1 MKSPSSLALGALL
14 AVSLTLV
21 GCADR
26 TSLGPVGPRADEAL
40 AISEEAAVDSE
51 VVIYPTDGPDAASER
66 SGFSI
71 MAVPAARDIRIGV
84 VQSAASI
91 ELGSAAAYEIRDKA
105 NGLLLLSGP
114 AGTAATVT
122 LVSAPQS
129 FLRLQVMCSSNL
141 AAVAARKALAESFG
155 HPTLTAFNA
164 AANCTRLY
172 VGQLATTASTQL
184 RNDFKNLLI
193 SQGIAQA
200 DAFYAVV
207 AVAGTSTI
215 YRIVRGSTSIQNV
228 NPVVVVPLT
237 GGLVTIN
244 VGGALVKATYRGKGE
259 ARVNLAGT
267 LAGINELPL
276 EQYLYGVV
284 PRELPPTSQ
293 WGQPE
298 AQKAQAVAARTY
310 AMRGLGKRAADGY
323 DLRATTDDQ
332 VYGGYAAEQPVSS
345 AAVDATAGV
354 VATYQ
359 GALIDAL
366 FSSTAGGHTADSEEA
381 FSYSPYLRGV
391 PDRDI
396 DGQWD
401 KQADKTLEKFLKDDK
416 PKLLLKEQ
424 KGDYEVGFSSY
435 YRWNYEWTMEEMSG
449 LISALA
455 GQDVGRVLA
464 INIVERGPSGR
475 ALRVEY
481 VTEKAGTVSSGKD
494 GSTRAALKYRNAAG
508 AIVNLPSTRIFIE
521 PTYEQGTSGPV
532 TGYRVYGAGFGHGV
546 GLSQTG
552 AAGMA
557 AQGYTYDQ
565 ILKHYYT
572 GIELTEPT
580 AVTTVP

>member
-1 MKSPSSLALGALL
+1 MKSASSFAIGSLLAASLALA
-14 AVSLTLV
+14 

-26 TSLGPVGPRADEAL
+26 TSHGLTGPRADVALEAEVSDAGPDSGLYVIEAAGEPAPSGFRTMAL
-40 AISEEAAVDSE
+40 AAA
-51 VVIYPTDGPDAASER
+51 PQ
-66 SGFSI
+66 
-71 MAVPAARDIRIGV
+71 MIRIGV
-84 VQSAASI
+84 VQSGANNTLT
-91 ELGSAAAYEIRDKA
+91 LGSTGSYTIADKV
-105 NGLLLLSGP
+105 SGQP
-114 AGTAATVT
+114 LMSGSAGAATVT
-122 LVSAPQS
+122 FTGAPPIYW
-129 FLRLQVMCSSNL
+129 RLQVVCGSSS
-141 AAVAARKALAESFG
+141 AVATR
-155 HPTLTAFNA
+155 LTSAQAAGIATFTEFVP

-172 VGQLATTASTQL
+172 LGQFAANASFTIRNNFRNQMIAAGFAGTDSFWRQVQLGNGTPLYTVTRGTASVT
-184 RNDFKNLLI
+184 
-193 SQGIAQA
+193 
-200 DAFYAVV
+200 
-207 AVAGTSTI
+207 T
-215 YRIVRGSTSIQNV
+215 V
-228 NPVVVVPLT
+228 NPVVVTSPD
-237 GGLVTIN
+237 GIVTIN
-244 VGGALVKATYRGKGE
+244 GLEYRGKGE
-259 ARVNLAGT
+259 ARANSTAGV
-267 LAGINELPL
+267 AGINELPL
-276 EQYLYGVV
+276 EHYLYGVV

-332 VYGGYAAEQPVSS
+332 VYGGYGAEQPVSS

-359 GALIDAL
+359 GVLIDAL

-416 PKLLLKEQ
+416 PKLLLKQ
-424 KGDYEVGFSSY
+424 QQGDYEIGYSSY
-435 YRWNYEWTMEEMSG
+435 YRWSYEWTMEEVSG

-475 ALRVEY
+475 ALKVDY

-521 PTYEQGTSGPV
+521 PTYEQGLSGPV

-572 GIELTEPT
+572 GIELTAPQIS
-580 AVTTVP
+580 TVP

>member
-1 MKSPSSLALGALL
+1 MKSASSLAIGSLL
-14 AVSLTLV
+14 AATLALV
-21 GCADR
+21 GCADQ
-26 TSLGPVGPRADEAL
+26 TSHGLTGPRADEVLVTTEDAPID
-40 AISEEAAVDSE
+40 AEE
-51 VVIYPTDGPDAASER
+51 VVIYPSDGPDGGAVMR
-66 SGFSI
+66 TLGI
-71 MAVPAARDIRIGV
+71 MAVPASRDIRVGV
-84 VQSAASI
+84 VQSSAAI
-91 ELGSAAAYEIRDKA
+91 TLGSSAAYEIRDKA
-105 NGLLLLSGP
+105 NGLLLLTGP
-114 AGTAATVT
+114 AGTVATVT
-122 LVSAPQS
+122 LVSAPAS
-129 FLRLQVMCSSNL
+129 FLRLQVMCSTNL
-141 AAVAARKALAESFG
+141 TAVAARKTLAESFG
-155 HPTLTAFNA
+155 HPTMTQLHPTLG
-164 AANCTRLY
+164 CTRLY
-172 VGQLATTASTQL
+172 VGQLPTTASTTI

-193 SQGIAQA
+193 SQGIAQS

-215 YRIVRGSTSIQNV
+215 YRIVRGATNIQNV
-228 NPVVVVPLT
+228 NPVVVTAT
-237 GGLVTIN
+237 GEIVTIGTTATN
-244 VGGALVKATYRGKGE
+244 GLTYRGKGE
-259 ARVNLAGT
+259 ARVTPAGT

-276 EQYLYGVV
+276 QQYLYGVV

-310 AMRGLGKRAADGY
+310 AMRGYNKRSADGY

-332 VYGGYAAEQPVSS
+332 VYGGYSAEHPVSS

-359 GALIDAL
+359 GELIDAL

-424 KGDYEVGFSSY
+424 KGDHEIGYSSY
-435 YRWNYEWTMEEMSG
+435 YRWSYEWTMEEMSG

-475 ALRVEY
+475 ALKVDY
-481 VTEKAGTVSSGKD
+481 VTEKAGTVSSGRD

-521 PTYEQGTSGPV
+521 PTYEQGLSGPV

-557 AQGYTYDQ
+557 AQGYTYGQ

-580 AVTTVP
+580 AVATIP